1 MSTKLKKEELEKVQ
15 ELNGKLGQLK
25 PAIGE
30 IHIVMSNA
38 KLQEESLMEQW
49 RSANADLKTLSD
61 ELRESYGDVEIDIST
76 GEIKDPAAPKKE
88 VEDDNQTDS

>member
-1 MSTKLKKEELEKVQ
+1 MSTKLKEEELKKVQ

-30 IHIVMSNA
+30 IHIVMSNT

-49 RSANADLKTLSD
+49 RSASAELKTLSD
-61 ELRESYGDVEIDIST
+61 ELRETYGDVEIDIAT
-76 GEIKDPAAPKKE
+76 GEIKDPAAPKTE

>member
-1 MSTKLKKEELEKVQ
+1 MSTKLKEEELKKVQ

-25 PAIGE
+25 SAIGE
-30 IHIVMSNA
+30 IHIVMSNT

-49 RSANADLKTLSD
+49 KSANAEMKTLSD
-61 ELRESYGDVEIDIST
+61 ELRESYGDVNIDIST
-76 GEIKDPAAPKKE
+76 GDITDPAAPKTE